1 MPSEGT
7 FGYGRDDGFGEREDS
22 QGGWPLQAI
31 VARGLGEGRLDAGSS
46 SRELEATAAWGLS
59 ELGLRL
65 DGAGRAG
72 SWRGQV
78 KVGGYAMP
86 FSGSSPGPQSTAVLD
101 ERVDV
106 PQGHDNL
113 GSDIGGRVEVRFLP
127 DVRSRGKVVDRT
139 ANR

>member
-1 MPSEGT
+1 MV
-7 FGYGRDDGFGEREDS
+7 FGEREDS

-101 ERVDV
+101 ERV
-106 PQGHDNL
+106 GHPRLNPLLCSTNASTFRKVMTILDPIL
-113 GSDIGGRVEVRFLP
+113 AAA
-127 DVRSRGKVVDRT
+127 SR
-139 ANR
+139 